1 MKKNNNVLPMLI
13 PAIALTIISIAVAGI
28 LAVTNIITAPA
39 IAKNAEKATNDALSV
54 VVPSANEFK
63 EVAVTTDE
71 NEIYVGYSVSGEEVG
86 YAVSVSPLG
95 FGGNIDIIVG
105 FSKDKLVTGVEI
117 VNSSETPGLGSKA
130 SDKEFKEQFLGK
142 LPPLSVIK
150 NAEPDNSS
158 IAAISGATIT
168 SKAVTNGVNNALT
181 VLNNYLGGVIN
192 E

>member
-1 MKKNNNVLPMLI
+1 MKNNKILPMLI
-13 PAIALTIISIAVAGI
+13 PAISLTIISVFVAGV
-28 LAVTNIITAPA
+28 LAITNIVTSPA
-39 IAKNAEKATNDALSV
+39 IEKNAVKATNDALAV

-63 EVAVTTDE
+63 EVEVTTNE
-71 NEIYVGYSVSGEEVG
+71 EEIYVGYSVSGEEVG

-130 SDKEFKEQFLGK
+130 SDKDFKEQYLGK
-142 LPPLSVIK
+142 LPPLNVIK
-150 NAEPDNSS
+150 NAEPDNTS

-168 SKAVTNGVNNALT
+168 SKAVTSGVNNALI